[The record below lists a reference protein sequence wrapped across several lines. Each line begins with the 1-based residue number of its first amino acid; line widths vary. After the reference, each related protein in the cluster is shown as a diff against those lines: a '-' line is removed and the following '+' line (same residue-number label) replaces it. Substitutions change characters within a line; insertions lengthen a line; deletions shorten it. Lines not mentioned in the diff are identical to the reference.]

1 MARDQEE
8 VGNLTIK
15 KSKVS
20 FFSRYLAALL
30 FSKLESL
37 GLNKLKE
44 TYLGQ
49 LQELYR
55 SKPQDKGDEALLESL
70 SRLDAESNIAKDDLV
85 SYKWYFF
92 HEWMNLLVCCVA
104 CYSSPSSWPP

>member
-1 MARDQEE
+1 M
-8 VGNLTIK
+8 TIK

-85 SYKWYFF
+85 SYKWYF
-92 HEWMNLLVCCVA
+92 LLE
-104 CYSSPSSWPP
+104 

>member
-15 KSKVS
+15 KSKVG
-20 FFSRYLAALL
+20 FSRYLTALL
-30 FSKLESL
+30 FSKSDLL

-70 SRLDAESNIAKDDLV
+70 SRLDAESDIAKDDLV